1 MVTRALGIL
10 ATVVSCIQMVPQLY
24 KTYTTQRVEDI
35 SLYSLVL
42 ICIANILWA
51 MHGYIIGDS
60 PLVIAGGLT
69 AAING
74 TLLFLY
80 FKYSKS

>member
-1 MVTRALGIL
+1 MVTRTLGIL
-10 ATVVSCIQMVPQLY
+10 ATVVSCVQMVPQLY
-24 KTYTTQRVEDI
+24 KTYTTREVEDI

-42 ICIANILWA
+42 ICIANILWGL
-51 MHGYIIGDS
+51 HGYVISDS

-69 AAING
+69 AAINA

-80 FKYSKS
+80 FKYSKR

>member
-1 MVTRALGIL
+1 MVTRTLGIL
-10 ATVVSCIQMVPQLY
+10 ATVVSCVQMVPQLY

-42 ICIANILWA
+42 ICIANIFWGL
-51 MHGYIIGDS
+51 HGYIIGDA
-60 PLVIAGGLT
+60 PLIVAGALT

-80 FKYSKS
+80 FKYSKR